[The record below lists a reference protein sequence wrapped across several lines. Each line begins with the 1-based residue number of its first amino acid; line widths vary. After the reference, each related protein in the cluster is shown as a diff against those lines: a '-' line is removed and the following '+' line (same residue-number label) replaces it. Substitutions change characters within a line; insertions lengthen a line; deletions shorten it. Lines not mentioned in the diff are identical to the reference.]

1 MPENEINGAL
11 EKDGAN
17 SLPKIRNRLYRW
29 CQSENSVS
37 SLITANPDLTPAE
50 AWQKLFQS
58 DNLSVTG
65 SGYNQKTGA
74 EPIEDEEV
82 RRTLSCGKWGP
93 KEPTDLFIQIYHD
106 ALLTLEDD
114 PKRGVVSPCLM
125 GSSGTVPLT
134 IISVL
139 PDIVRHMSN
148 LIVRAEKEV
157 FLATNYWQNSVASRY
172 ITNAIRELSRRAQA
186 RGIRVVMKIIY
197 DRGSPKQVFD
207 PHHVVP
213 ESEYTGDAVNLPP
226 AKDIP
231 FVDIQV
237 INYHQ
242 PVLGTFHA
250 KYMIVD
256 RKIGILQSDNIQD
269 NDNVEMMVQVEGP
282 IVDSL
287 YDVAMISWHKKLD
300 PPMPCLQ
307 SPAASAVELPSFG
320 VSHTKIFS
328 SAGSIN
334 GHSAVVDPTKM
345 SPRQPYGVEASAGSR
360 NTSNPLESASRKPQ
374 ESEQNL
380 LASEQP
386 SAGAGG
392 LSSEAQIVSSI
403 PAAQPPSQTHE
414 QRLEH
419 SADDPHYDDDLA
431 GEVFRVQASV
441 SAKPNETAMQA
452 VTRHLNHTKNEGFPG
467 NAPDCNPSDEM
478 TPYVPH
484 PAHEPFPIALVNR
497 APYGRPNHKSVMNP
511 QNAAWLSAL
520 RNARR
525 NVFIQTPTLNA
536 EPLVT
541 AIKEACERGV
551 DVYCYV
557 CLGYNDA
564 GEMLPMQG
572 GHNEKIANQLYTTLS
587 SSGRQHLRW
596 YWYVGKD
603 QTRPIPASKKKRSC
617 HIKLMIVDEHVGIVG
632 NGNQDSQSWY
642 HSQEINFMMD
652 SSDICRAWIDAL
664 RRNQNTGLYG
674 AVDDKDGI
682 WRDEQGK
689 EIEGATGVDA
699 GRFSWATGF
708 VGAIKRLQGKGG
720 F

>member
-1 MPENEINGAL
+1 
-11 EKDGAN
+11 
-17 SLPKIRNRLYRW
+17 
-29 CQSENSVS
+29 
-37 SLITANPDLTPAE
+37 
-50 AWQKLFQS
+50 
-58 DNLSVTG
+58 
-65 SGYNQKTGA
+65 
-74 EPIEDEEV
+74 
-82 RRTLSCGKWGP
+82 
-93 KEPTDLFIQIYHD
+93 
-106 ALLTLEDD
+106 
-114 PKRGVVSPCLM
+114 M

-157 FLATNYWQNSVASRY
+157 FLATNYWENSVASHY

-186 RGIRVVMKIIY
+186 RGTRVVMKIIY
-197 DRGSPKQVFD
+197 DRGSPKQLFD
-207 PHHVVP
+207 PHHIVP

-256 RKIGILQSDNIQD
+256 RRIGVLQSDNIQD

-300 PPMPCLQ
+300 PPMPCLH
-307 SPAASAVELPSFG
+307 SPAASATESTSFG
-320 VSHTKIFS
+320 ASHTKLFS
-328 SAGSIN
+328 STGSIE
-334 GHSAVVDPTKM
+334 GHSAVVDPAKM
-345 SPRQPYGVEASAGSR
+345 SPRNPYGVEASAVDHGQNSSVEASAEAH
-360 NTSNPLESASRKPQ
+360 NASSPLKGELIKPQ
-374 ESEQNL
+374 ESEQNP

-386 SAGAGG
+386 CAGTGG
-392 LSSEAQIVSSI
+392 VSSEAQNASSV
-403 PAAQPPSQTHE
+403 PAVQPPSQTHE
-414 QRLEH
+414 TWLEH
-419 SADDPHYDDDLA
+419 TTDDPQYDNDLA
-431 GEVFRVQASV
+431 GEVSRIQASI
-441 SAKPNETAMQA
+441 SAKPNENAMQA

-467 NAPDCNPSDEM
+467 NAPDCSPADEM
-478 TPYVPH
+478 TPYIPH
-484 PAHEPFPIALVNR
+484 QAHEPFPIALVNR

-536 EPLVT
+536 EPLVA
-541 AIKEACERGV
+541 AIVEACERGV
-551 DVYCYV
+551 DVYCYI

-572 GHNEKIANQLYTTLS
+572 GHNEKIAHHLYTTLS
-587 SSGRQHLRW
+587 PSGRQHLRW
-596 YWYVGKD
+596 YWYVAKD

-617 HIKLMIVDEHVGIVG
+617 HIKLMIVDEHIGIIG

-652 SSDICRAWIDAL
+652 SSDVCRAWIDAL

-674 AVDDKDGI
+674 AVNNNDGI

-699 GRFSWATGF
+699 GRFSWATGI
-708 VGAIKRLQGKGG
+708 VGAVKRLQGKGG